1 MLRLACTP
9 QGDVFPDA
17 SGRAPGRGGYV
28 CFDVACMRQAL
39 KPGKLAAALKQPVN
53 VSSVESLCQSV
64 IHLLHTRLGSYLSM
78 AQKAG
83 GAISGATPLHKA
95 LTQRQVRYLVLAKDM
110 AATRAEVYHRW
121 CRQQSI
127 PWLTL
132 FSKDEL
138 GQLLGKSERSA
149 VGLTD
154 MRFGEPLRATAN
166 TLLRLQADSAGAES
180 PGNQAISSSL

>member
-1 MLRLACTP
+1 M
-9 QGDVFPDA
+9 
-17 SGRAPGRGGYV
+17 

-53 VSSVESLCQSV
+53 ISSVDSLCQSV
-64 IHLLHTRLGSYLSM
+64 ILLLHARLGSYLSM

-83 GAISGATPLHKA
+83 AAVSGTTPLHKA
-95 LTQRQVRYLVLAKDM
+95 LTRRQVRYMVLAEDM
-110 AATRAEVYHRW
+110 AATRAEVYHGL

-138 GQLLGKSERSA
+138 GQLLGKPERSA

-154 MRFGEPLRATAN
+154 MRFGKPLQATAN
-166 TLLRLQADSAGAES
+166 TLRRLQADSGCAET
-180 PGNQAISSSL
+180 PGNRAISSSL

>member
-1 MLRLACTP
+1 
-9 QGDVFPDA
+9 
-17 SGRAPGRGGYV
+17 
-28 CFDVACMRQAL
+28 MRQAL

-53 VSSVESLCQSV
+53 VSSVDGLCQSV
-64 IHLLHTRLGSYLSM
+64 ILLLRTRLGSYLSM

-83 GAISGATPLHKA
+83 AAISGATPLHKA
-95 LTQRQVRYLVLAKDM
+95 LAQRHVRYMVLAEDI
-110 AATRAEVYHRW
+110 AVTRAEVYHGW

-138 GQLLGKSERSA
+138 GQLLGKPERSA

-154 MRFGEPLRATAN
+154 RRFGEPLHATAN
-166 TLLRLQADSAGAES
+166 TLLRLQADSECTEAPCNRAL
-180 PGNQAISSSL
+180 SSSL